1 MNDVP
6 IIQAGVNGTHI
17 GKLDFRVV
25 KEEGGNRIS
34 YIGGDT
40 IWTEGP
46 SNAHIDSLV
55 DKVLAVYGLSEKL
68 ILAKDA
74 LIHDRT
80 INKWEYT
87 PVGAYVT
94 AAYVRSFLE
103 NEKVPAELKVLP
115 VIGVNHFGG
124 LRASIPAGEVTR
136 LRAGNVLPFGGN
148 VVAYEFTGER
158 LKQLLD
164 DGKWRIREF
173 NPLKSKK
180 QDKKAADE
188 LIRRYYRE
196 IYAFTYRQTGER
208 ELALDLTQEIFITVL
223 QGIYAFD
230 EKKAGFRTWAYRVA
244 ANRITDYYRSKSYK
258 KEKLQQPL
266 QWETE
271 EEKTVRDLAEH
282 MVQKE
287 EIRRIMDIVVSYE
300 REWIRIFQKK
310 CFEEKTFAQ
319 IAEEMDLAESTVK
332 TRFYQMLKRI
342 RQEVQR

>member
-1 MNDVP
+1 MQTDNQL
-6 IIQAGVNGTHI
+6 I
-17 GKLDFRVV
+17 R
-25 KEEGGNRIS
+25 RI
-34 YIGGDT
+34 
-40 IWTEGP
+40 
-46 SNAHIDSLV
+46 
-55 DKVLAVYGLSEKL
+55 K
-68 ILAKDA
+68 
-74 LIHDRT
+74 
-80 INKWEYT
+80 
-87 PVGAYVT
+87 
-94 AAYVRSFLE
+94 
-103 NEKVPAELKVLP
+103 
-115 VIGVNHFGG
+115 
-124 LRASIPAGEVTR
+124 
-136 LRAGNVLPFGGN
+136 
-148 VVAYEFTGER
+148 
-158 LKQLLD
+158 
-164 DGKWRIREF
+164 
-173 NPLKSKK
+173 KK

-188 LIRRYYRE
+188 LIQRYYRE

-230 EKKAGFRTWAYRVA
+230 EKKAGFRTLAYRVA

-300 REWIRIFQKK
+300 CEWIRIFQKK

>member
-1 MNDVP
+1 MQTDNQL
-6 IIQAGVNGTHI
+6 I
-17 GKLDFRVV
+17 R
-25 KEEGGNRIS
+25 RI
-34 YIGGDT
+34 
-40 IWTEGP
+40 
-46 SNAHIDSLV
+46 
-55 DKVLAVYGLSEKL
+55 K
-68 ILAKDA
+68 
-74 LIHDRT
+74 
-80 INKWEYT
+80 
-87 PVGAYVT
+87 
-94 AAYVRSFLE
+94 
-103 NEKVPAELKVLP
+103 
-115 VIGVNHFGG
+115 
-124 LRASIPAGEVTR
+124 
-136 LRAGNVLPFGGN
+136 
-148 VVAYEFTGER
+148 
-158 LKQLLD
+158 
-164 DGKWRIREF
+164 
-173 NPLKSKK
+173 KK

-208 ELALDLTQEIFITVL
+208 ELALDLTQEIFI
-223 QGIYAFD
+223 
-230 EKKAGFRTWAYRVA
+230 VA

>member
-1 MNDVP
+1 MQTDNQL
-6 IIQAGVNGTHI
+6 I
-17 GKLDFRVV
+17 R
-25 KEEGGNRIS
+25 RI
-34 YIGGDT
+34 
-40 IWTEGP
+40 
-46 SNAHIDSLV
+46 
-55 DKVLAVYGLSEKL
+55 K
-68 ILAKDA
+68 
-74 LIHDRT
+74 
-80 INKWEYT
+80 
-87 PVGAYVT
+87 
-94 AAYVRSFLE
+94 
-103 NEKVPAELKVLP
+103 
-115 VIGVNHFGG
+115 
-124 LRASIPAGEVTR
+124 
-136 LRAGNVLPFGGN
+136 
-148 VVAYEFTGER
+148 
-158 LKQLLD
+158 
-164 DGKWRIREF
+164 
-173 NPLKSKK
+173 KK

-188 LIRRYYRE
+188 LIQRYYRE

-287 EIRRIMDIVVSYE
+287 EIR
-300 REWIRIFQKK
+300 IFQKK

>member
-1 MNDVP
+1 MQTDNQL
-6 IIQAGVNGTHI
+6 I
-17 GKLDFRVV
+17 R
-25 KEEGGNRIS
+25 RI
-34 YIGGDT
+34 
-40 IWTEGP
+40 
-46 SNAHIDSLV
+46 
-55 DKVLAVYGLSEKL
+55 K
-68 ILAKDA
+68 
-74 LIHDRT
+74 
-80 INKWEYT
+80 
-87 PVGAYVT
+87 
-94 AAYVRSFLE
+94 
-103 NEKVPAELKVLP
+103 
-115 VIGVNHFGG
+115 
-124 LRASIPAGEVTR
+124 
-136 LRAGNVLPFGGN
+136 
-148 VVAYEFTGER
+148 
-158 LKQLLD
+158 
-164 DGKWRIREF
+164 
-173 NPLKSKK
+173 KK

-271 EEKTVRDLAEH
+271 EEEEENVRDLAEH

-287 EIRRIMDIVVSYE
+287 QIRRIMDIVVSYE

>member
-1 MNDVP
+1 MQTDNQL
-6 IIQAGVNGTHI
+6 I
-17 GKLDFRVV
+17 R
-25 KEEGGNRIS
+25 RI
-34 YIGGDT
+34 
-40 IWTEGP
+40 
-46 SNAHIDSLV
+46 
-55 DKVLAVYGLSEKL
+55 K
-68 ILAKDA
+68 
-74 LIHDRT
+74 
-80 INKWEYT
+80 
-87 PVGAYVT
+87 
-94 AAYVRSFLE
+94 
-103 NEKVPAELKVLP
+103 
-115 VIGVNHFGG
+115 
-124 LRASIPAGEVTR
+124 
-136 LRAGNVLPFGGN
+136 
-148 VVAYEFTGER
+148 
-158 LKQLLD
+158 
-164 DGKWRIREF
+164 
-173 NPLKSKK
+173 KK

-230 EKKAGFRTWAYRVA
+230 EKKAWAYRVA

>member
-1 MNDVP
+1 MQTDNQL
-6 IIQAGVNGTHI
+6 I
-17 GKLDFRVV
+17 R
-25 KEEGGNRIS
+25 RI
-34 YIGGDT
+34 
-40 IWTEGP
+40 
-46 SNAHIDSLV
+46 
-55 DKVLAVYGLSEKL
+55 K
-68 ILAKDA
+68 
-74 LIHDRT
+74 
-80 INKWEYT
+80 
-87 PVGAYVT
+87 
-94 AAYVRSFLE
+94 
-103 NEKVPAELKVLP
+103 
-115 VIGVNHFGG
+115 
-124 LRASIPAGEVTR
+124 
-136 LRAGNVLPFGGN
+136 
-148 VVAYEFTGER
+148 
-158 LKQLLD
+158 
-164 DGKWRIREF
+164 
-173 NPLKSKK
+173 KK

-244 ANRITDYYRSKSYK
+244 ANRISYK
-258 KEKLQQPL
+258 KEKLQQSL

>member
-1 MNDVP
+1 MQTDNQL
-6 IIQAGVNGTHI
+6 I
-17 GKLDFRVV
+17 R
-25 KEEGGNRIS
+25 RI
-34 YIGGDT
+34 
-40 IWTEGP
+40 
-46 SNAHIDSLV
+46 
-55 DKVLAVYGLSEKL
+55 K
-68 ILAKDA
+68 
-74 LIHDRT
+74 
-80 INKWEYT
+80 
-87 PVGAYVT
+87 
-94 AAYVRSFLE
+94 
-103 NEKVPAELKVLP
+103 
-115 VIGVNHFGG
+115 
-124 LRASIPAGEVTR
+124 
-136 LRAGNVLPFGGN
+136 
-148 VVAYEFTGER
+148 
-158 LKQLLD
+158 
-164 DGKWRIREF
+164 
-173 NPLKSKK
+173 KK

-223 QGIYAFD
+223 YYCRPEFLD

>member
-1 MNDVP
+1 MQTDNQL
-6 IIQAGVNGTHI
+6 I
-17 GKLDFRVV
+17 R
-25 KEEGGNRIS
+25 RI
-34 YIGGDT
+34 
-40 IWTEGP
+40 
-46 SNAHIDSLV
+46 
-55 DKVLAVYGLSEKL
+55 K
-68 ILAKDA
+68 
-74 LIHDRT
+74 
-80 INKWEYT
+80 
-87 PVGAYVT
+87 
-94 AAYVRSFLE
+94 
-103 NEKVPAELKVLP
+103 
-115 VIGVNHFGG
+115 
-124 LRASIPAGEVTR
+124 
-136 LRAGNVLPFGGN
+136 
-148 VVAYEFTGER
+148 
-158 LKQLLD
+158 
-164 DGKWRIREF
+164 
-173 NPLKSKK
+173 KK

-188 LIRRYYRE
+188 LIQRYYRE

-230 EKKAGFRTWAYRVA
+230 EKKAGFRTWAYSVA